1 MNSVPL
7 PKDARTLLTAIKNVQ
22 TSLSSYVYID
32 IYNQR
37 VYPISEI
44 NIEETSRTI
53 GNDIFSSYNDIFSS
67 YKVKSCDF
75 KETMQYLIDNNL
87 VSKTKVPYIYQLKY
101 IGRENSYLRLR
112 DLLSAIITHIIF
124 PSLVA
129 FITTLI
135 TLFLTK

>member
-7 PKDARTLLTAIKNVQ
+7 PKDARTLLTVIKNVQ

-32 IYNQR
+32 IYSQR
-37 VYPISEI
+37 IYPISEI
-44 NIEETSRTI
+44 NIEETNRIIES
-53 GNDIFSSYNDIFSS
+53 DIFSS

-87 VSKTKVPYIYQLKY
+87 VSKTRVPYIYQLKY
-101 IGRENSYLRLR
+101 IGKENSYLRMR

>member
-32 IYNQR
+32 IYSQR
-37 VYPISEI
+37 VYPISTI
-44 NIEETSRTI
+44 NIEETSRAI
-53 GNDIFSSYNDIFSS
+53 ENDIFSS
-67 YKVKSCDF
+67 YKVRSCDF
-75 KETMQYLIDNNL
+75 KGTMQYLVDNNL
-87 VSKTKVPYIYQLKY
+87 VSETKVPYIYQLKY
-101 IGRENSYLRLR
+101 IGKENLYLRLH

>member
-22 TSLSSYVYID
+22 TSLNSYVYID

-44 NIEETSRTI
+44 NIEKTRRTI
-53 GNDIFSSYNDIFSS
+53 GNDIFSS

-87 VSKTKVPYIYQLKY
+87 VSKTRVPYIYQLKY
-101 IGRENSYLRLR
+101 IGKENSYLRLR

>member
-7 PKDARTLLTAIKNVQ
+7 SKDARTLLTAIKNVQ

-32 IYNQR
+32 IYSQK
-37 VYPISEI
+37 VYPISEMS
-44 NIEETSRTI
+44 IENTNKSI
-53 GNDIFSSYNDIFSS
+53 GNGIFSS
-67 YKVKSCDF
+67 YKVRSCDF
-75 KETMQYLIDNNL
+75 KGTMQYLVDNNL
-87 VSKTKVPYIYQLKY
+87 VSETKVPYIYQLKY
-101 IGRENSYLRLR
+101 IGKENSYLRLR

>member
-44 NIEETSRTI
+44 NIEETNRIIES
-53 GNDIFSSYNDIFSS
+53 DIFSS

-87 VSKTKVPYIYQLKY
+87 VSKTRVPYIYQLKY
-101 IGRENSYLRLR
+101 IGKENSYLRLR
-112 DLLSAIITHIIF
+112 DLLSAIITHIVF

>member
-7 PKDARTLLTAIKNVQ
+7 PKDARALLTAIKNVQ

-32 IYNQR
+32 IYSQR
-37 VYPISEI
+37 VYPISTI
-44 NIEETSRTI
+44 NIEETNRVIES
-53 GNDIFSSYNDIFSS
+53 DIFSS
-67 YKVKSCDF
+67 YKVKSCDL

-87 VSKTKVPYIYQLKY
+87 VSKTRVPYIYQLKY
-101 IGRENSYLRLR
+101 IGKENSYLRMR